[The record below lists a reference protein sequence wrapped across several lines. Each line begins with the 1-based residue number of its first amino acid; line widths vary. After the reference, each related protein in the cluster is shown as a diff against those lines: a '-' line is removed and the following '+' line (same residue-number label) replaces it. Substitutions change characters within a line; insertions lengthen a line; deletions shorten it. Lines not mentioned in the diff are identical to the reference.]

1 MRCDTPLRSPV
12 PALTP
17 AKMLPM
23 ARPAGTPQPRAQE
36 PLAQRGVRVKLYG
49 YVTREHYEK
58 ARTAAY
64 SCGMSLGAYLT
75 HLIEADE
82 IDEAGRPYWAAT
94 EMPNAEEL
102 PIAM

>member
-1 MRCDTPLRSPV
+1 MVRPV
-12 PALTP
+12 
-17 AKMLPM
+17 
-23 ARPAGTPQPRAQE
+23 GTPQPRAQQ
-36 PLAQRGVRVKLYG
+36 PVAQSGGRVKLYG

-82 IDEAGRPYWAAT
+82 VDDAGRPSWAVSDDYPA
-94 EMPNAEEL
+94 AEL
-102 PIAM
+102 PIAV